1 MSSMTFSQKPFKA
14 IPPEKGSFPLDHDG
28 ECKLPM
34 LRYMRCLI
42 TNDNVNSKCRHQSM
56 AYMGC
61 RMDHNLMKR
70 DSWEN
75 LGFGDIAPKEPITGD
90 IAPKEPITGDIA
102 PKENITATENT
113 EIQIQNTES
122 KMKVTPPKID
132 ASEPTSP
139 TPVAPS

>member
-1 MSSMTFSQKPFKA
+1 
-14 IPPEKGSFPLDHDG
+14 
-28 ECKLPM
+28 
-34 LRYMRCLI
+34 
-42 TNDNVNSKCRHQSM
+42 M

-102 PKENITATENT
+102 PKETITATENT

>member
-1 MSSMTFSQKPFKA
+1 
-14 IPPEKGSFPLDHDG
+14 
-28 ECKLPM
+28 
-34 LRYMRCLI
+34 
-42 TNDNVNSKCRHQSM
+42 M

-75 LGFGDIAPKEPITGD
+75 LGFGDIAPKET
-90 IAPKEPITGDIA
+90 
-102 PKENITATENT
+102 ITATENT